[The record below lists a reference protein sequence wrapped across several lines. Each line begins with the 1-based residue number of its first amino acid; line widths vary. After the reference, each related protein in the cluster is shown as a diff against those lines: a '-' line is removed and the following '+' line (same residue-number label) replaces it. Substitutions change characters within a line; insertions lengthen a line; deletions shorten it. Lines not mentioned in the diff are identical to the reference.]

1 MSRVGRGGAASQEP
15 LDGEVVVGLE
25 TWGNVE
31 GGDVLSGKGDL
42 DFCAG
47 SGLEG
52 RLGGH
57 WQDLMA
63 TLLLG

>member
-1 MSRVGRGGAASQEP
+1 MGVEGSMSGAERGGAISQEP
-15 LDGEVVVGLE
+15 LDGKVIVELE

-31 GGDVLSGKGDL
+31 GCNVLSGKGDL
-42 DFCAG
+42 DFWAG

-57 WQDLMA
+57 
-63 TLLLG
+63 